1 MLVPIGWGSR
11 TNAIALRLR
20 AAGASVRAVA
30 AGLCVALLV
39 AACGSVTPFG
49 GELKQASLT
58 QGGRRSVCVA
68 SSLGNS
74 FSVVSLGLTALT
86 SEQVDV
92 PVDTWQVDDYVRR
105 RVHELIGASYD
116 VRHVQSS
123 GNAFASLDQP
133 GALFRNLG
141 SERVDI
147 LRKLVYGERCDYLL
161 LIARGS
167 GSYGTTGQTVR
178 GLGIVRSGDGI
189 VIDNVYV
196 YALANVYFYENHS
209 FKQLVSDKLPAQKGG
224 LFSAIAGP
232 HKSVDRSSWPTPA
245 GTADSP
251 QMKAAVL
258 GLLDAGL
265 SAAIPDIV
273 NVK

>member
-1 MLVPIGWGSR
+1 MG
-11 TNAIALRLR
+11 T
-20 AAGASVRAVA
+20 VRALA
-30 AGLCVALLV
+30 AALCMALCVAG
-39 AACGSVTPFG
+39 CGAVTPFG

-68 SSLGNS
+68 SSLGS
-74 FSVVSLGLTALT
+74 TFGVVSLGLTALT

-92 PVDTWQVDDYVRR
+92 PIETWQVDDYVRR

-123 GNAFASLDQP
+123 PNAFASLDQP
-133 GALFRNLG
+133 GALFRNLDT
-141 SERVDI
+141 ERVDI

-161 LIARGS
+161 LISRGS
-167 GSYGTTGQTVR
+167 GSYSTTGQTVR
-178 GLGIVRSGDGI
+178 GLGIVRSGDGL
-189 VIDNVYV
+189 VIDNVYI
-196 YALANVYFYENHS
+196 YAMANVYLYENHS
-209 FKQLVSDKLPAQKGG
+209 FKRLVSDKLPAQKGG
-224 LFSAIAGP
+224 LFDTIGGP

-251 QMKAAVL
+251 QMKAAIL

>member
-1 MLVPIGWGSR
+1 MPLGRGFR
-11 TNAIALRLR
+11 TTAKTLR
-20 AAGASVRAVA
+20 ACAAMGAVRALA
-30 AGLCVALLV
+30 AALCVTIVLTG
-39 AACGSVTPFG
+39 CGSVTPFG

-68 SSLGNS
+68 SSLGS
-74 FSVVSLGLTALT
+74 TFGVVSLGLTALT

-92 PVDTWQVDDYVRR
+92 PIDTWQVDDYVRR
-105 RVHELIGASYD
+105 RIHELIGTSYD

-123 GNAFASLDQP
+123 PNAFAALDQA
-133 GALFRNLG
+133 GALFRNLAT
-141 SERVDI
+141 ERVDI
-147 LRKLVYGERCDYLL
+147 VRKLVYGERCDYVLVVV
-161 LIARGS
+161 RGS

-178 GLGIVRSGDGI
+178 GLGIVRSGDGL
-189 VIDNVYV
+189 VIDNVYIYAMASV
-196 YALANVYFYENHS
+196 YLYENHS
-209 FKQLVSDKLPAQKGG
+209 FKQLVADKLPAPKGG
-224 LFSAIAGP
+224 LFNTIAGP
-232 HKSVDRSSWPTPA
+232 HKSVDRTSWPTPA

-251 QMKAAVL
+251 QMKAAIL